1 MNIESNIALISI
13 NETLFIQLICFL
25 IFMVIMNK
33 IMFRPLNKVIDDRTS
48 YLAEMNKEVIDTK
61 QKLADIT
68 ADLQKQEFQ
77 VKTEAFCLQ
86 NDLLEDGSQTANQIN
101 KDAMSKIREIRK
113 KAELEAEAKM
123 TEARKSIKQDSE
135 ALAIN
140 VMEKVLNR
148 RLAS

>member
-25 IFMVIMNK
+25 IFIVIMNK

-48 YLAEMNKEVIDTK
+48 YLAEMNKVIDTS

>member
-1 MNIESNIALISI
+1 MKIISNIALISI

-48 YLAEMNKEVIDTK
+48 YITEMNKEVIEAN

-68 ADLQKQEFQ
+68 ADLQKQELQ
-77 VKTEAFCLQ
+77 VKTEAFRLQ
-86 NDLLEDGSQTANQIN
+86 NNLMEDGSQTASQIN
-101 KDAMSKIREIRK
+101 NDAMSKIKKIRQ
-113 KAELEAEAKM
+113 KAELEAEAKI
-123 TEARKSIKQDSE
+123 TEARKSIKHDSE
-135 ALAIN
+135 TLAIN

>member
-13 NETLFIQLICFL
+13 NETMFIQLICFL

-48 YLAEMNKEVIDTK
+48 YLAEMNKEVINTS

-77 VKTEAFCLQ
+77 VKKEAFRLQ
-86 NDLLEDGSQTANQIN
+86 NELVEDGSQTANQIN
-101 KDAMSKIREIRK
+101 KDAMSKIRKIRK
-113 KAELEAEAKM
+113 KAELVAEAKI

-148 RLAS
+148 RLVS

>member
-25 IFMVIMNK
+25 IFIVIMNK

-48 YLAEMNKEVIDTK
+48 YLAEMNKGVIDTS

-77 VKTEAFCLQ
+77 VKKEAFRLQ
-86 NDLLEDGSQTANQIN
+86 DDLVEDGSQTANQIN
-101 KDAMSKIREIRK
+101 KDAMSKIKKIRK

>member
-1 MNIESNIALISI
+1 MEIVSNIALISI

-48 YLAEMNKEVIDTK
+48 YITEMNKEVIEAN

-68 ADLQKQEFQ
+68 ADLQKQELQ
-77 VKTEAFCLQ
+77 VKTEAFRLQ
-86 NDLLEDGSQTANQIN
+86 NNLMEDGSQAASQIN
-101 KDAMSKIREIRK
+101 NDAMSKIKKIRQ
-113 KAELEAEAKM
+113 KAESEAEAKI
-123 TEARKSIKQDSE
+123 TEARKSIKHDSE
-135 ALAIN
+135 TLAIN

>member
-1 MNIESNIALISI
+1 MEIISNIALISI

-48 YLAEMNKEVIDTK
+48 YITEMNKEVIEAN

-68 ADLQKQEFQ
+68 ADLQKQELQ
-77 VKTEAFCLQ
+77 VKTEAFRLQ
-86 NDLLEDGSQTANQIN
+86 NNLMEDGSQTASQIN
-101 KDAMSKIREIRK
+101 NDAMSKIKKIRQ
-113 KAELEAEAKM
+113 KAELEAEAKI
-123 TEARKSIKQDSE
+123 TEARKSIKHDSE
-135 ALAIN
+135 TLAIN

>member
-48 YLAEMNKEVIDTK
+48 YLTEMNKEVIDTS

-68 ADLQKQEFQ
+68 ADLQKQELQ
-77 VKTEAFCLQ
+77 VKTEAFRLQ

-101 KDAMSKIREIRK
+101 KDAMSKIKEIRK
-113 KAELEAEAKM
+113 KAELEAEAKI